1 MSDDTRE
8 REPLRDQG
16 DNPPEAG
23 IRSDLGGTSDGGDP
37 VAPGAANVSRIDDQ
51 VESGRGEAPAANP
64 LADVEHPTADE

>member
-8 REPLRDQG
+8 REPGRLLG

-23 IRSDLGGTSDGGDP
+23 VRSDLAGTSEGSEP
-37 VAPGAANVSRIDDQ
+37 VAPGAENVERIDRQ
-51 VESGRGEAPAANP
+51 AESGSGDAPVANP

>member
-23 IRSDLGGTSDGGDP
+23 VRSDLGGTSGGTDP
-37 VAPGAANVSRIDDQ
+37 VAPGAENVGRIDDQ
-51 VESGRGEAPAANP
+51 ADSGSGDAPARDP